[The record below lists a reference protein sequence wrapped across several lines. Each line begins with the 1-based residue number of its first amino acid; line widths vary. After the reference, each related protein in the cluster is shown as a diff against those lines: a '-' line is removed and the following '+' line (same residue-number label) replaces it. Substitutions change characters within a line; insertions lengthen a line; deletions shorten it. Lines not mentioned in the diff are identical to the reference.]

1 MPAAGFTY
9 ITGHPKQFTRKDLAR
24 AVTREFCAECGTHL
38 VTRPTAVPAVVLK
51 VGTFDDPSL
60 FGGPQ
65 MAIYTIDKQ
74 AFHQI
79 PDGMPSFER
88 LPKR

>member
-1 MPAAGFTY
+1 MSWYGEYLWSGALPGLAGRYTYKVCGVDAAGNECPPGVEGE
-9 ITGHPKQFTRKDLAR
+9 IT
-24 AVTREFCAECGTHL
+24 V
-38 VTRPTAVPAVVLK
+38 
-51 VGTFDDPSL
+51 
-60 FGGPQ
+60 GGPQ

-79 PDGMPSFER
+79 PDGLPTFER